1 MAKKSDTST
10 ATRVKASSTT
20 AKSKKTIGSKAKA
33 AKAANKVAKTTPAAT
48 IADEA
53 PEKRNILRSF
63 FGYFAGA
70 WYELKQVRWPTRKA
84 TWGLTLAVLLF
95 SLFFVVFILLLD
107 AGFKYLFEQ
116 LLK

>member
-1 MAKKSDTST
+1 MAKKSETST
-10 ATRVKASSTT
+10 AARAKAPATT
-20 AKSKKTIGSKAKA
+20 KKVIGAKAKA
-33 AKAANKVAKTTPAAT
+33 AKAGKATKSTKQASTVDTPK
-48 IADEA
+48 
-53 PEKRNILRSF
+53 KRGIIRAF

-70 WYELKQVRWPTRKA
+70 WYELRQVRWPSRRA
-84 TWGLTLAVLLF
+84 TWSLTFAVLLF

>member
-10 ATRVKASSTT
+10 TTRVKAASST
-20 AKSKKTIGSKAKA
+20 AKVKKTIGSKAKA
-33 AKAANKVAKTTPAAT
+33 AKAAKATTKPA
-48 IADEA
+48 IASE
-53 PEKRNILRSF
+53 EQTKRGFVRSF
-63 FGYFAGA
+63 FGYFTGA
-70 WYELKQVRWPTRKA
+70 WYELRQVRWPTRKA